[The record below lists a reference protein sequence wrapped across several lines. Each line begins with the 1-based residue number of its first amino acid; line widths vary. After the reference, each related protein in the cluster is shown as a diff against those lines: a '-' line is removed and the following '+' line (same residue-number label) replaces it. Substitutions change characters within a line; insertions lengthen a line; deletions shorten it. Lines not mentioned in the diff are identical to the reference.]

1 MKIINIDIPFYEGY
15 VINLYLKD
23 KKIRISFKDRG
34 MYSIGELVP
43 TLHNILIDLEAKYLL
58 KPSEIKDIQFLNS
71 DGDVIFKFKDFGV
84 FLEFVGGVRILTL
97 SDTNILETQKQMLES
112 DAFKEHVTIIDKQRK
127 SPHTVVLTDIKNN
140 EI

>member
-1 MKIINIDIPFYEGY
+1 MKIINIDIPFYEGH

-23 KKIRISFKDRG
+23 KKIRISFKVRG

-43 TLHNILIDLEAKYLL
+43 TLHNILIDLENKYLL